1 MQRAKRTSRH
11 YLISGR
17 VQGVGYRAFAHRT
30 AQRLGVTGWVRNLED
45 GSVEVLAHGSE
56 DQFLRL
62 EVELK
67 QGPAHALVE
76 RLNCR
81 IVETSEEW
89 ENFSIAPNGDGAWQS
104 DS

>member
-1 MQRAKRTSRH
+1 MPRAKTKYRH

-30 AQRLGVTGWVRNLED
+30 AERLGLKGWVRNLGD
-45 GSVEVLAHGSE
+45 GRVEALIQGSE
-56 DQFLRL
+56 EQIRRL

-67 QGPAHALVE
+67 QGPSHALVE

-81 IVETSEEW
+81 IVETSEVC
-89 ENFSIAPNGDGAWQS
+89 ENFSIAPNGEGEWQS
-104 DS
+104 DL